1 MQPTDQSLY
10 QFYAMHLFDISVE
23 SKAFEA
29 RKKTPAA
36 MLLTL
41 DVAACESQKRL

>member
-1 MQPTDQSLY
+1 MQLTDQSLY
-10 QFYAMHLFDISVE
+10 QFYAMCLFDISVE
-23 SKAFEA
+23 SKAFEV

-36 MLLTL
+36 VPLTL